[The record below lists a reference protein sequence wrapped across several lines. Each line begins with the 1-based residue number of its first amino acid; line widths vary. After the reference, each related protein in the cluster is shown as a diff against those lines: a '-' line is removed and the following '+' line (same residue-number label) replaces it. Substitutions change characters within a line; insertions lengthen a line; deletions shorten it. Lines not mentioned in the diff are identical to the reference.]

1 MVVGWKPVLIL
12 FSLESLVEGGT
23 IANIKNVILA
33 TFITYVGLSNEQ
45 IIEQVVCWRV
55 DGVSTF
61 QGLKFEII
69 VLMKT

>member
-1 MVVGWKPVLIL
+1 VVVGWKPVLIL

-45 IIEQVVCWRV
+45 IIEQVVC
-55 DGVSTF
+55 
-61 QGLKFEII
+61 
-69 VLMKT
+69 